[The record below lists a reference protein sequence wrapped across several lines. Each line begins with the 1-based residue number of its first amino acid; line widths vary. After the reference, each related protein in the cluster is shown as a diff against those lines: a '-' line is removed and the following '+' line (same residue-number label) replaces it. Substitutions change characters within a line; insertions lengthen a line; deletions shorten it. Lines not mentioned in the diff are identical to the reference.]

1 MSEAPILVIEG
12 GPQLS
17 VSTDGRSLTLVQQPL
32 GLSVQQPASP
42 TVELTSPGPQGPEGP
57 QGPQGAPG
65 APGGAAYEFSQGV
78 PSATWVIN
86 HNLGR
91 KVNVSL
97 FDATGALVI
106 SDVEHGSLNQ
116 ATVTWSSPVTG
127 SAYIS

>member
-17 VSTDGRSLTLVQQPL
+17 VSVNGQALTLVNQPV
-32 GLSVQQPASP
+32 GLSVQEMSSP
-42 TVELTSPGPQGPEGP
+42 TLELTSPGPQGPEGP

-65 APGGAAYEFSQGV
+65 APGGAAYEFFQGV

-91 KVNVSL
+91 KVNVAL
-97 FDATGALVI
+97 FDAAGAVVI
-106 SDVEHGSLNQ
+106 SDIEHGSLNQ

>member
-1 MSEAPILVIEG
+1 MSTPTLVIEG
-12 GPQLS
+12 GPTLT
-17 VSTDGRSLTLVQQPL
+17 VSSDGRTLTLVQ
-32 GLSVQQPASP
+32 PAATSL
-42 TVELTSPGPQGPEGP
+42 VLTSPGPQGPR
-57 QGPQGAPG
+57 GPQGAQGLPG
-65 APGGAAYEFSQGV
+65 AAGGTAFEFSQGV

-97 FDATGALVI
+97 YDATGRVVI
-106 SDVEHGSLNQ
+106 SDIEHGSLNQ